1 MAQHDGTILGKA
13 LPALSKLVQLPKSQH
28 RKGYCAAGWGPA
40 ELQRAAV
47 QSLKAGCESQ
57 LKIQPQSTCQNT
69 IGKSS
74 LKRKLGSI
82 SNLPDRP
89 LFVASPFAR
98 ILPSS
103 GPKQTCLAIAY
114 RGMRAPLGTTG
125 HHWAPLGTTGH
136 HWAPLGTTPFLHL
149 TSCKHIC
156 ATEQCLKSSF
166 VTWPELEMFGDVSP
180 WVTT

>member
-89 LFVASPFAR
+89 RFVASPFAR

-114 RGMRAPLGTTG
+114 RGMR
-125 HHWAPLGTTGH
+125 APLGTTGH

>member
-74 LKRKLGSI
+74 LRRKLGSI

-114 RGMRAPLGTTG
+114 RGMRAPLGTAG
-125 HHWAPLGTTGH
+125 HHSIS
-136 HWAPLGTTPFLHL
+136 PFDKLQTHL
-149 TSCKHIC
+149 CNGAVPEVQLC
-156 ATEQCLKSSF
+156 D
-166 VTWPELEMFGDVSP
+166 VTWTGDVWRCFPLSNNM
-180 WVTT
+180 